1 MPTLESARRKAVYPE
16 FFSTSNEME
25 TRGRGKRKK
34 VNGNTTPLS
43 ESSFAISDDTMTP
56 PLSPDFVKTQENTH
70 PRSAEQQQAVKKNS
84 PSISFPMAKTKK
96 KTDRELDKRREI
108 KKLSMRRARERLR
121 EDPVK
126 YAEEKKKDRERKK
139 LSRRPVQDLSERE
152 QRRIRK
158 KWRERSKRYRDG
170 KRNAER
176 ARVYENNFLESITPP
191 DSPQTI
197 QQPQQP
203 LVEANGHR
211 NTTPRERGK
220 KIARKNRD
228 RMRNEIENLNKLV
241 KSLQKT
247 VNKYK
252 KRASRAKQ
260 ENVACASS
268 PRSKVDHMIKKQT
281 VSSKVR
287 RQLLFAEVISE
298 QVRRNFSREKKM
310 KNKRYFLS
318 MLSGDII
325 NKYKFMT
332 RIGRLTSVKVN
343 TFKQSK
349 PLTEQRILIAQKK
362 VTVFLERDENSRLT
376 AGKKETITRQKNKKQ
391 RRLLNDTLI
400 NLHKKF
406 VASHPEHKK
415 MSYATFSKLRPF
427 WILKPSHR
435 DRDTC
440 LCKQHANISLIVQ
453 SLKSHKI
460 INESTINEVI
470 KTLCCGDSPQEKC
483 LERSC
488 SLCIDRVPHFN
499 DFDEHGVISYQTWA
513 IKKEEV
519 FIKGQKKVCS
529 KTVKES
535 ITCSKIEVVNIL
547 KTSLKKFMQHVC
559 NINHQYKALDYI
571 RKNLSDTEVM
581 LHMDFSEN
589 YVLKYASEVQ
599 ASHFGASKKQI
610 SLHTSVFYHANDM
623 MKPVSY
629 GTFSN
634 CLRHDPA
641 AICAHLIPVLKDM
654 KQVVPNL
661 KTIHFVSDGPTT
673 QYRNKTMFHLASSY
687 LPRIVGAI
695 NIFWHFSEAGHG
707 KGAPDGIGGCLKRS
721 ADGLVARGKDLPC
734 LEILVQELK
743 EACKGINVLVVTEQS
758 ISEMDKEVCFICQG
772 SLIDGDV
779 VTVRQKGVK
788 TLISSSVQRK
798 NNEHRRY
805 LTNLSEVKVHSACQK
820 HYNNPKLISS
830 YLKRASEP
838 STSTRRS
845 NVFDLRKHCFYC
857 GKEADDNWE
866 ENLRRLPYAKRNL
879 IHKVMKLELRDS
891 VIEVARRRGDNW
903 ASEVWQRI
911 SDEDLCARDAWYHRF
926 CQRDFYRPV
935 RSGGEKGRPLSK
947 DVDEAMEMIF
957 SYIENNPEECQ
968 FSLEELMN
976 QITTE
981 NVPQARTVKTRL
993 LEKYDEDI
1001 LIVET
1006 KKKKTVVCFKNTGYK
1021 ILSDS
1026 FYQSRLLDPREERL
1040 RIVSA
1045 AADIIREDI
1054 RSQVYE
1060 ISQYPPPDDFLK
1072 DVESVIPESLLHF
1085 FESLILKNKR
1095 GTLEKWKK
1103 RCVAL
1108 SHAVISAVRPR
1119 SFLSSL
1125 LIGLSTF
1132 IYKRFGSR
1140 LLVDAL
1146 SAIGFVATY
1155 AETTLLEMSSI
1166 VRPEQPRVTTDGFL
1180 QFIFDNADF
1189 NINTID
1195 GLNTFHSMGGIMVV
1209 TPHSA
1214 IESERNI
1221 DRQVRMSSS
1230 DVLTSVGVPQLTTFH
1245 RTDNG
1250 GLNTIIMKDLNLN
1263 DPVALEVTL
1272 SGCEILW
1279 LYGKWT
1285 KRADVPGWGGYM
1297 EEATNHG
1304 QSPTSKILCLP
1315 FLNYPP
1321 TLYDTIYTS
1330 LLTASKKCVELGQ
1343 QSCFVTFDQPLYVK
1357 AKDIVSSD
1365 DSDLKNVIVRLG
1377 GFHLLMSF
1385 MGCIGVIMAGS
1396 GLRDLLSI
1404 IFAENSLDKILSGHA
1419 YARAVRAHMLVHMVL
1434 SFYIFQE
1441 IEFTDGE
1448 KEVMEE
1454 LLLFEN
1460 RPSVLTCH
1468 ENKIYKH
1475 VMIKFNKAL
1484 HTIAGRGPTAKLWTQ
1499 YFYMVTIMKQ
1509 FIEAERM
1516 GNWLLHL
1523 DTIKKMLPYFHSAGH
1538 FQYAKSAHLYLQ
1550 EMLTLEEQMDPTE
1563 FKKFTTEGF
1572 FTIRRSDKF
1581 WCGVWSDM
1589 TIEQTLMKTM
1599 KVKGGLTHG
1608 RGFSDSVLT
1617 KWTSGMAT
1625 LHDVC
1630 QRIEEFCDISTG
1642 TSEQH
1647 VDLRPSRRD
1656 RNAADSEK
1664 LNNWLL
1670 QHPPFP
1676 PCNVLMSVSSGV
1688 IGGPEVNCHLSVE
1701 VGSMGIAKIMGQDF
1715 KNVSFKR
1722 KDKVVTLASCTAL
1735 KIGGKTIATINP
1747 LTLFHR
1753 LCVVKQSDEDLKYC
1767 FSFELAP
1774 YPMSMFTEEGLR
1786 KGKLPTLLEQH
1797 PKLKEQAAA
1806 FLKPSVSQDEI
1817 AQAGEQLIM
1826 SLYGKMDSGTLDE
1839 LRYELFVKSAS
1850 KKSFNLARL
1859 PPTSDAARWH
1869 SMRVYQQVQTW
1880 LGCPISPCQWGW
1892 RKLPSGLVP
1901 IQTTKD
1907 AAPDMLL
1914 KMISCTCKIWPQ
1926 LLFCMQALLR
1936 PLLRKCS

>member
-1 MPTLESARRKAVYPE
+1 MLPVVSQK
-16 FFSTSNEME
+16 
-25 TRGRGKRKK
+25 
-34 VNGNTTPLS
+34 
-43 ESSFAISDDTMTP
+43 
-56 PLSPDFVKTQENTH
+56 EN
-70 PRSAEQQQAVKKNS
+70 
-84 PSISFPMAKTKK
+84 
-96 KTDRELDKRREI
+96 
-108 KKLSMRRARERLR
+108 
-121 EDPVK
+121 
-126 YAEEKKKDRERKK
+126 
-139 LSRRPVQDLSERE
+139 
-152 QRRIRK
+152 QR
-158 KWRERSKRYRDG
+158 
-170 KRNAER
+170 
-176 ARVYENNFLESITPP
+176 
-191 DSPQTI
+191 
-197 QQPQQP
+197 
-203 LVEANGHR
+203 
-211 NTTPRERGK
+211 
-220 KIARKNRD
+220 
-228 RMRNEIENLNKLV
+228 
-241 KSLQKT
+241 
-247 VNKYK
+247 
-252 KRASRAKQ
+252 
-260 ENVACASS
+260 
-268 PRSKVDHMIKKQT
+268 
-281 VSSKVR
+281 
-287 RQLLFAEVISE
+287 
-298 QVRRNFSREKKM
+298 
-310 KNKRYFLS
+310 
-318 MLSGDII
+318 
-325 NKYKFMT
+325 
-332 RIGRLTSVKVN
+332 
-343 TFKQSK
+343 
-349 PLTEQRILIAQKK
+349 
-362 VTVFLERDENSRLT
+362 
-376 AGKKETITRQKNKKQ
+376 
-391 RRLLNDTLI
+391 
-400 NLHKKF
+400 
-406 VASHPEHKK
+406 
-415 MSYATFSKLRPF
+415 
-427 WILKPSHR
+427 
-435 DRDTC
+435 
-440 LCKQHANISLIVQ
+440 
-453 SLKSHKI
+453 
-460 INESTINEVI
+460 
-470 KTLCCGDSPQEKC
+470 
-483 LERSC
+483 
-488 SLCIDRVPHFN
+488 
-499 DFDEHGVISYQTWA
+499 
-513 IKKEEV
+513 
-519 FIKGQKKVCS
+519 
-529 KTVKES
+529 
-535 ITCSKIEVVNIL
+535 
-547 KTSLKKFMQHVC
+547 
-559 NINHQYKALDYI
+559 
-571 RKNLSDTEVM
+571 
-581 LHMDFSEN
+581 
-589 YVLKYASEVQ
+589 
-599 ASHFGASKKQI
+599 
-610 SLHTSVFYHANDM
+610 
-623 MKPVSY
+623 
-629 GTFSN
+629 
-634 CLRHDPA
+634 
-641 AICAHLIPVLKDM
+641 
-654 KQVVPNL
+654 
-661 KTIHFVSDGPTT
+661 
-673 QYRNKTMFHLASSY
+673 
-687 LPRIVGAI
+687 
-695 NIFWHFSEAGHG
+695 
-707 KGAPDGIGGCLKRS
+707 
-721 ADGLVARGKDLPC
+721 
-734 LEILVQELK
+734 
-743 EACKGINVLVVTEQS
+743 
-758 ISEMDKEVCFICQG
+758 EVCFICQG

-1914 KMISCTCKIWPQ
+1914 KMISCTCKKGCTAACGCRKSGLNCSSACKHCSGLSCENAPEMELGEDEDEEFSESEEISDAAAMDHEVRMPDTDIAEPQ
-1926 LLFCMQALLR
+1926 PKRFRL
-1936 PLLRKCS
+1936 